1 MKMNKF
7 IVTLIGLML
16 FSNATFAK
24 DKLTVL
30 NAGSKTG
37 YFAMQM
43 TAISKDLSPHYDVDL
58 KIPGD
63 YCTAIKMLENIKGP
77 VLMPWANDFEA
88 IGRDGTGCATH
99 VVNPTQVVRYD
110 ISVMC
115 LCSMKYDAES
125 MMKNIHNVGHTVP
138 AKPFD
143 RAITAVNESFGTKL
157 KPIAYD
163 GSGATKTGLYNG
175 EVDFAMLSF
184 KHGKDIIKNGG
195 SCFYEFSAD
204 PKGNFEALGILDPSN
219 KLLIAGYDAVWLALN
234 MTDDQ
239 IAVLKDRIFTAH
251 QNPNSSIYGYTD
263 GGKAIKIYWNMT
275 AEQTT
280 QMWETSVQNLRD

>member
-1 MKMNKF
+1 MNKF
-7 IVTLIGLML
+7 YVML
-16 FSNATFAK
+16 VSLVLFASTSFAK
-24 DKLTVL
+24 DRLTVL

-43 TAISKDLSPHYDVDL
+43 TAISTDISPFYDVDL

-63 YCTAIKMLENIKGP
+63 YCTAIKMLKNIKGP
-77 VLMPWANDFEA
+77 VLMPWGNDFEA
-88 IGRDGTGCATH
+88 LGRDGTGCATH
-99 VVNPTQVVRYD
+99 VVDPRQVVRYD
-110 ISVMC
+110 ITVMC
-115 LCSMKYDAES
+115 LCSMKYDAQS
-125 MMKNIHNVGHTVP
+125 MMKNAHTVGHTVP
-138 AKPFD
+138 AKPLH
-143 RAITAVNESFGTKL
+143 RAIEAINNSFGTQL

-184 KHGKDIIKNGG
+184 KHGTDIIKNGG
-195 SCFYEFSAD
+195 SCSYEFSAD
-204 PKGNFEALGILDPSN
+204 PQGNFQALGLLDPSN
-219 KLLIAGYDAVWLALN
+219 KLLIVGYDAVWLALN

-239 IAVLKDRIFTAH
+239 IALLKDRIFSAH

-275 AEQTT
+275 AEETT
-280 QMWETSVQNLRD
+280 RRWETSVENLRD